1 MFFFSPGP
9 LGPICSAQTHL
20 SVSALLWVSRA
31 ACRSFSSRLR
41 AISSCSTS
49 PWVHFRGLMKRISF
63 SSSSFSLMRIS
74 RSLSESSTPGQ
85 ASLSSLAS
93 WILRL
98 AILGVEKVSMID
110 EQWCY
115 RNWKIGGSSKDMKY
129 QDPGCPQ
136 SRQLL
141 FSFCSAPGL
150 VQ

>member
-1 MFFFSPGP
+1 MRVLTGLLRHPHYDPDSWLLQGYQARLACFPFP
-9 LGPICSAQTHL
+9 LGTICSAQTHL

-98 AILGVEKVSMID
+98 AILGVEKVSVID
-110 EQWCY
+110 EQ
-115 RNWKIGGSSKDMKY
+115 
-129 QDPGCPQ
+129 
-136 SRQLL
+136 
-141 FSFCSAPGL
+141 
-150 VQ
+150 